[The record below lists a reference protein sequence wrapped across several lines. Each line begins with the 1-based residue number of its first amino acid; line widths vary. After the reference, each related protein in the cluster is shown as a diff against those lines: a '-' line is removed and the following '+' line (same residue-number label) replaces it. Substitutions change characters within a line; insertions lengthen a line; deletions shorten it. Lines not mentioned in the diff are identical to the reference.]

1 MHPGLALIESKHNFP
16 LFSEIGLNIKTPI
29 ELDIPVRN
37 ENLNF
42 FSQKKLSLQSNA
54 DDLTKPYSNNKIS
67 KLVKT
72 YNLTQENKQRVRML
86 IKMFGNQ
93 SFDLKSEYV

>member
-16 LFSEIGLNIKTPI
+16 SYSELGLYVKTPI
-29 ELDIPVRN
+29 EPDHFVRT

-42 FSQKKLSLQSNA
+42 FSQKKPSLQSNA

-93 SFDLKSEYV
+93 SFD

>member
-16 LFSEIGLNIKTPI
+16 SYSELGLYVKTPI
-29 ELDIPVRN
+29 ELDHLVRN

-93 SFDLKSEYV
+93 SFD

>member
-16 LFSEIGLNIKTPI
+16 SNSELGLNVKTPI
-29 ELDIPVRN
+29 ELDLPVRN

-93 SFDLKSEYV
+93 SFD

>member
-16 LFSEIGLNIKTPI
+16 LFSEIGLNVKTPI
-29 ELDIPVRN
+29 ELDLPVRN